1 MLKTLKRGTL
11 RVLKNAGLFG
21 LARNSE
27 WRRQRLLILCY
38 HGISIDDE
46 HQWDWAYYISPALF
60 EQRLRML
67 RDGGYT
73 VLPLGEAV
81 ERLYA
86 RTLPPRSVV
95 LTFDDGLADF
105 NLRARPL
112 LEKYGFPATVYLS
125 TYYCLY
131 NKPVYPMFCGY
142 VLWKARGRGSV
153 AASEV
158 LGDEFTERWDLSTP
172 DGRAAAQRQ
181 LVRFAGERRLSAE
194 ERDQVARRLA
204 DAVGVD
210 YDELVRKRIL
220 HLMTPDEVS
229 EVARPGTI
237 DIHLHTHRHRTP
249 NDRALFVREIVD
261 NRKHIAELAGGE
273 SAHFCY
279 PSGVTRPE
287 FLPWLSENGVV
298 SATTCETGLATPE
311 TEALLLP
318 RVIDTANLD
327 PVEFEGWLTGVG
339 ALLPKRHYEAP
350 AV

>member
-1 MLKTLKRGTL
+1 MLKTIKRGTL

-21 LARNSE
+21 IARNSE
-27 WRRQRLLILCY
+27 WRRHRLLILCY
-38 HGISIDDE
+38 HGISIADE
-46 HQWDWAYYISPALF
+46 HEWDWAYYISPALF

-73 VLPLGEAV
+73 VLGLGEAV

-125 TYYCLY
+125 TYYCID
-131 NKPVYPMFCGY
+131 NKPVFPMFCGY

-153 AASEV
+153 AASDV
-158 LGDEFTERWDLSTP
+158 LGEGVTNRWDLASAA
-172 DGRAAAQRQ
+172 GREAANHQLIRYAGEHHLSAAA
-181 LVRFAGERRLSAE
+181 
-194 ERDQVARRLA
+194 RDQLARRLA
-204 DAVGVD
+204 RVLGVD
-210 YDELVRKRIL
+210 YDDLVRRRIL

-229 EVARPGTI
+229 EVARAGF
-237 DIHLHTHRHRTP
+237 DIQLHTHRHRTP
-249 NDRALFVREIVD
+249 NERALFVREIVD
-261 NRKHIAELAGGE
+261 NRQHIAELAGGE

-287 FLPWLSENGVV
+287 FLPWLAETGVV
-298 SATTCETGLATPE
+298 SATTCATGMATPT

-327 PVEFEGWLTGVG
+327 AVEFEGWLTGVG

>member
-11 RVLKNAGLFG
+11 RLLKNAGLFG
-21 LARNSE
+21 IARNSE

-38 HGISIDDE
+38 HGISIADE
-46 HQWDWAYYISPALF
+46 HEWDWAYYISPALF

-73 VLPLGEAV
+73 VLGLGDAV
-81 ERLYA
+81 ERLYS

-125 TYYCLY
+125 TYYCFD
-131 NKPVYPMFCGY
+131 NKPVFPMFCSY

-153 AASEV
+153 AASDV
-158 LGDEFTERWDLSTP
+158 LGEDFANHWDLTTGA
-172 DGRAAAQRQ
+172 GREGANRQ
-181 LVRFAGERRLSAE
+181 IVQYAGEHNLSADA
-194 ERDQVARRLA
+194 RDQLARRLA
-204 DAVGVD
+204 RVLGVE
-210 YDELVRKRIL
+210 YDDLVRRRIL
-220 HLMTPDEVS
+220 HLMTPYEVS
-229 EVARPGTI
+229 EVARAGF
-237 DIHLHTHRHRTP
+237 DIQLHTHRHRTP
-249 NDRALFVREIVD
+249 NERALFVREIVD

-287 FLPWLSENGVV
+287 FLPWLAETGVV
-298 SATTCETGLATPE
+298 SATTCETGMATPD

-327 PVEFEGWLTGVG
+327 AVEFEGWLTGVG